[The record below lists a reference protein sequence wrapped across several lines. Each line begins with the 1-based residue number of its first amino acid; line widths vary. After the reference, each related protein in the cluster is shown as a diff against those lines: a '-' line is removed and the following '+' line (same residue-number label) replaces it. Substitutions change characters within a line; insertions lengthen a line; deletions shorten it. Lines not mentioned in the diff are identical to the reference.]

1 MQHPQQAATPT
12 RNKGVAPRNIV
23 TGGEAAKLLGI
34 NRSTLTRYLK
44 TYPELN
50 RSHVDGRIAVDVDEL
65 ARHRSENVNLLKSG
79 NHAGRLFDEPAPL
92 LDEITPRPVT
102 RAVEREA
109 DDDDDDDAAGLQ
121 DETVAKIRARRER
134 ILLNRLEREEAVQL
148 GELTPAPEV
157 EEATG
162 NALVKLRDALMS
174 PDLDLCE
181 ALAAASDPAEVTQL
195 LRAANRKALERL
207 AEDFARDAE
216 RGDTA

>member
-1 MQHPQQAATPT
+1 MQHPQQAATSS

-102 RAVEREA
+102 RADEREA
-109 DDDDDDDAAGLQ
+109 DDDDAAGLQ

-148 GELTPAPEV
+148 GELTPVPEV

-195 LRAANRKALERL
+195 LRAANRKTLERL

-216 RGDTA
+216 RGDPA

>member
-92 LDEITPRPVT
+92 LDEITPRPAT
-102 RAVEREA
+102 RAVERDA
-109 DDDDDDDAAGLQ
+109 DDDDVVDLQ

-195 LRAANRKALERL
+195 LRAANRKTLERL

-216 RGDTA
+216 RGDPA

>member
-1 MQHPQQAATPT
+1 MQHPQQAATPS

-92 LDEITPRPVT
+92 LDEVTPRPVA

-109 DDDDDDDAAGLQ
+109 DDDDASDLQ
-121 DETVAKIRARRER
+121 DETVAKIRAKRER

-181 ALAAASDPAEVTQL
+181 ALAAASDPGEVTQL
-195 LRAANRKALERL
+195 LRAANRKVLERL

-216 RGDTA
+216 RGDPA